1 MRSGSNRYSMK
12 PPFKIPRR
20 ASVTSGIISA
30 FIFAV
35 LFAFVGNMEFL
46 LPPLSIEFD
55 QPSPVT
61 IRLSSSVFLQTD
73 VMKDA
78 YLERWFPVRIWEKI
92 ENRDRYNFIK
102 KHIERKKEVLV
113 LRILGFF
120 VSAFMLAIFF
130 SQILR
135 ISWPGRRRYL
145 RTEMSCYVLMV
156 ITLLG
161 TKAFLLFTFLPFTL
175 LPVASITAI
184 SIFFVGRRLGTLMGI
199 VVSFIVGMMLDV
211 DLIAFLF
218 FICQGLCVLS
228 MLKYYRRKKRFFAA
242 SMLMTGTG
250 FIVIPAITYMLSQAG
265 DNAIVVSWRNS
276 LIIAAVGGGL
286 LCYPVIWML
295 YAVIR
300 PILGLVSQSKLNEL
314 QELSHPL
321 LKKLQEQAPAT
332 WEHSRAI
339 ANLAEEAA
347 SKVGMD
353 ALLVRVGSYFHDIGK
368 AASPEFFVENYAL
381 NNKGGEGPHKNLAP
395 EKSAELIID
404 HVIEGVTILR
414 ANAIPERIVEF
425 AFMHHGTSVVE
436 FFWRKY
442 GEASKDLPDSER
454 LSRSHFTYPGV
465 KPQSPEPAIMMLAD
479 TVEAASRTLGEY
491 TEAEIKKIVSYVVM
505 GKLSEGQLDDCGLSV
520 ENLKTVVK
528 SFADSIH
535 FSHHT
540 RVKYQWQEEK
550 KTEPPRETT
559 QQPQPSPSSPAS
571 SAPPTS
577 ETPSKPPPEPS
588 APEKKAAAEAVPSTP
603 PRERPSPEPEKADA
617 DRDSVATP
625 IPDNSDKE

>member
-1 MRSGSNRYSMK
+1 MK
-12 PPFKIPRR
+12 PPFKTARR
-20 ASVTSGIISA
+20 ASVASGIISA
-30 FIFAV
+30 FIFAA
-35 LFAFVGNMEFL
+35 LFAFIGNIEYL
-46 LPPLSIEFD
+46 LPPLSIQFE

-61 IRLSSSVFLQTD
+61 IRLSSSIYLQTD
-73 VMKDA
+73 VVKDA
-78 YLERWFPVRIWEKI
+78 YLERWFPVRIGEKI
-92 ENRDRYNFIK
+92 VNKDRYKFISGHVEHK
-102 KHIERKKEVLV
+102 QDVIV

-120 VSAFMLAIFF
+120 VSAFMLALFF

-145 RTEMSCYVLMV
+145 RTEISCYVLLA

-161 TKAFLLFTFLPFTL
+161 TKAFLLFTYFPFTL
-175 LPVASITAI
+175 LPVSSITAI
-184 SIFFVGRRLGTLMGI
+184 IVFFLGRRLGTLMGI
-199 VVSFIVGMMLDV
+199 IVSFIVGMMLDV
-211 DLIAFLF
+211 DLIAFVF
-218 FICQGLCVLS
+218 FICQGLSILLVLR
-228 MLKYYRRKKRFFAA
+228 YYRRKKRFLTA

-250 FIVIPAITYMLSQAG
+250 FIIIPAITYMLSQAG
-265 DNAIVVSWRNS
+265 DSAIVVSWRNS
-276 LIIAAVGGGL
+276 LIIASVGGGL

-300 PILGLVSQSKLNEL
+300 PMLGIVSQSKLNEL

-347 SKVGMD
+347 SKVGVD

-368 AASPEFFVENYAL
+368 AASPEFFVENYSL
-381 NNKGGEGPHKNLAP
+381 NGKTGEGPHKTLAP

-414 ANAIPERIVEF
+414 TNAIPERIVEF

-442 GEASKDLPDSER
+442 SDANKDLPESER
-454 LSRSHFTYPGV
+454 LPRSHFTYPGV
-465 KPQSPEPAIMMLAD
+465 KPQSREPAIMMLAD
-479 TVEAASRTLGEY
+479 TVEAASRTISDY
-491 TEAEIKKIVSYVVM
+491 TETEIKKVVSYVVM
-505 GKLSEGQLDDCGLSV
+505 GKLSEGQLDECGLSV

-550 KTEPPRETT
+550 KEEQPRETA
-559 QQPQPSPSSPAS
+559 QQPQASAS
-571 SAPPTS
+571 SAPPEPATH
-577 ETPSKPPPEPS
+577 SKPPPDPA
-588 APEKKAAAEAVPSTP
+588 APGKKAALLPTPSTP
-603 PRERPSPEPEKADA
+603 PRQPPDP
-617 DRDSVATP
+617 DRNSVATP
-625 IPDNSDKE
+625 VPDDSDSNEE